1 MTDKLKLP
9 FYARLAYILLS
20 LICITIILYYGRHIL
35 FPLLFA
41 LLMGILLRPLE
52 VFFNTKLKI
61 SRILSIFFTV
71 LLALVFFSSIIIFI
85 SWQIGNIAHDWGKI
99 SNNIITHYQ
108 NLQLWLLD
116 KFNIT
121 NGELERYIKKASAIS
136 IEKGTKY
143 VNTTINTFSELLLN
157 MTLIPIYTFLI
168 MLYRSL
174 LIKFLRKTVD
184 SENHKNLSEI
194 LKNIKTAIQSY
205 LLGLL
210 TEMGI
215 VATLTSV
222 GYLIAGVEYAL
233 LLGVITGLLNMI
245 PYIGISIA
253 AVLSIFATLTSTTDL
268 SLIFSVVIVN
278 VIVQFLDNNIL
289 VPLIVSSKVKINAV
303 VSIVGIIIGGTI
315 AGVPGMFLAIPVIA
329 IVKVIFDKIESLE
342 PWGYVM
348 GDDSSEKINL
358 KKIKLPLLNSK
369 LKFAKRNKK

>member
-194 LKNIKTAIQSY
+194 LTNIKTAIQSY

-369 LKFAKRNKK
+369 LKFANRNKK